1 MVADAFGAVENAL
14 PSTLGGDPLLVV
26 GIAVVVVVVLAGGG
40 VLLRRLLRTSGQ
52 EFARALRPF
61 DSVAVLMHPEPD
73 PDAMASALAAQQIAD
88 YVDTETTLYY
98 SGQIRHPENRAF
110 ETVLETEFERIDNAG
125 EIAEE
130 NIVLVD
136 HNEPR
141 GFSGAQQIDPEAV
154 VDHHPGDGTG
164 SQFTDVR
171 VDTGACATI
180 FSEYFREIGLNPVDP
195 EAFESGDDDGVIPPD
210 VATGMVYGIQSDTK
224 HLTKGCSRAEFD
236 AAAYLYDGIDEDK
249 LDRIANPEMDAE
261 VLETKAEAI
270 QIRDV
275 RNAFAVSNVGE
286 LSNLDAIPVAADE
299 LSQLEGVT
307 AVVVLGEKDGEIQLS
322 GRSRDD
328 RVHMGKTLQTVV
340 EDVPMAS
347 AGGHARMGG
356 GSLSVDHMQGI
367 GPGEGLTRDDLE
379 ERLFDAMRGDI

>member
-1 MVADAFGAVENAL
+1 MVADAFGGVERAI
-14 PSTLGGDPLLVV
+14 PWTLDDPVLVV
-26 GIAVVVVVVLAGGG
+26 AVAVIVVMALAVGA
-40 VLLRRLLRTSGQ
+40 VLLRRYLRTTGQ
-52 EFARALRPF
+52 QFAQTLRPL
-61 DSVAVLMHPEPD
+61 DTAAVLMHPEPD
-73 PDAMASALAAQQIAD
+73 PDAMASALAAQRIAET
-88 YVDTETTLYY
+88 VDTETTLYY

-110 ETVLETEFERIDNAG
+110 ETVLETEFQRIDNTG

-130 NIVLVD
+130 DIVLVD

-141 GFSGAQQIDPEAV
+141 GFSGADQIQPCAV

-164 SQFTDVR
+164 SEFTDIR

-180 FSEYFREIGLNPVDP
+180 FSEYLEQLGLEPVDT
-195 EAFESGDDDGVIPPD
+195 DDIDTVDEDDIIPPD
-210 VATGMVYGIQSDTK
+210 VTTGLVYGIQSDTN
-224 HLTKGCSRAEFD
+224 HLTKGCSRAEFE
-236 AAAYLYDGIDEDK
+236 AAAYLYEGIDEDK

-270 QIRDV
+270 RIRDV
-275 RNAFAVSNVGE
+275 QNAFAVSDVGE

-328 RVHMGKTLQTVV
+328 RVHMGKTLQAVV

-356 GSLSVDHMQGI
+356 GSLSVEHMRGL
-367 GPGEGLTRDDLE
+367 GPGEGLTRADLK
-379 ERLFDAMRGDI
+379 ERLFDAMRGDR